1 MKPPPCL
8 SLPSTFLEDPNSI
21 ETIMKD
27 IPIVPKQVLDEGGKT
42 VIDRISSGMIVGIR
56 DVLDPYLIKKAEVK
70 IYLCQLDDYFFFNY
84 CRKINCT

>member
-1 MKPPPCL
+1 
-8 SLPSTFLEDPNSI
+8 
-21 ETIMKD
+21 MKD